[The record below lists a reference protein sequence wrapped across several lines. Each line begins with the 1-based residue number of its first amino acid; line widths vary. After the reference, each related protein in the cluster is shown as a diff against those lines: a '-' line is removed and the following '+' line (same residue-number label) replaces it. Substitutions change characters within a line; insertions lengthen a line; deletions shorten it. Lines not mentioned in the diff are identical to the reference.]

1 MKFIWK
7 KKKNDYL
14 KKNRGISFEEIVD
27 LLLNGKYIDIL
38 FNPNYEKQEIFILE
52 IDNYIWSVP
61 FEEIDVGTLKLKT
74 AFKSRKMNRKYRS
87 K

>member
-52 IDNYIWSVP
+52 IDNYIWCVP
-61 FEEIDVGTLKLKT
+61 FSEIDVGTLELKT
-74 AFKSRKMNRKYRS
+74 AFKSRRMNRKYRS

>member
-38 FNPNYEKQEIFILE
+38 FNSNYEKQEIFILE
-52 IDNYIWSVP
+52 IDNYIWCVP

>member
-52 IDNYIWSVP
+52 IDNYIWYVP

>member
-38 FNPNYEKQEIFILE
+38 FNPNYEKQEVFILE
-52 IDNYIWSVP
+52 IDNYIWCVP
-61 FEEIDVGTLKLKT
+61 FEEIDVGTFELKT
-74 AFKSRKMNRKYRS
+74 AFKSRRMNRKYRS

>member
-52 IDNYIWSVP
+52 IDNYIWSAP
-61 FEEIDVGTLKLKT
+61 FEEIDVGTLELKT